1 MPRRNYNNDGPNA
14 EDRAWAAF
22 TDMMIQHIKEIQKD
36 WKKPWFSEAASKWP
50 KNMSGRE
57 YNGMNAIML
66 MLQSEKQG
74 YTTPVWATFDRV
86 AGLNFV
92 KDNDGKR
99 QRKLDDNGQPLPL
112 VSINKGEKSTPVF
125 ITTFTVVNK
134 ETREKIKYDDY
145 KQMAQE
151 ERAKY
156 NVYPKLQVY
165 NVFNVAAQTNLKES
179 RPELYDKIVQE
190 NLSPKREAGETA
202 SFEPLDKMIS
212 GNLWFC
218 PVKEVEGDNCYY
230 SVSKDE
236 IVLPP
241 RATFVDGESFA
252 GNFFHEATHSL
263 GSEHRLN
270 RLAGAQFGSKDYA
283 VEELVAEMTAAAVSS
298 RYGMTKHVK
307 EDSAAYL
314 KSWLRSLNESPEFI
328 KTVFT
333 DVRKAASV
341 MTQRIDKIQLA
352 IDEGKELRKEDFPDF
367 EKGKQAVGQTT
378 QAGQSMVAAKSADSQ
393 LSNSTAEET
402 KSLQVEQPKE
412 SNEERISRGYHR

>member
-1 MPRRNYNNDGPNA
+1 MPRKNYNTDGPNA

-22 TDMMIQHIKEIQKD
+22 TGMMIQHIKEIQKD
-36 WKKPWFSEAASKWP
+36 WKKPWFSETASKWP

-92 KDNDGKR
+92 KGNDGKR

-134 ETREKIKYDDY
+134 ETRERIKYDDY

-165 NVFNVAAQTNLKES
+165 NVFNVAAQTNLQES
-179 RPELYDKIVQE
+179 RPELYAKIVQE
-190 NLSPKREAGETA
+190 NQSPRREAGETTT
-202 SFEPLDKMIS
+202 FEPLDKMIS

-230 SVSKDE
+230 SMSKDG

-270 RLAGAQFGSKDYA
+270 RLAGAKFGSKDYA
-283 VEELVAEMTAAAVSS
+283 VEELIAEMTAAAVSS

-314 KSWLRSLNESPEFI
+314 KSWLKSLNESPEFI
-328 KTVFT
+328 KTVLT

-341 MTQRIDKIQLA
+341 MTQRIDKIQVA
-352 IDEGKELRKEDFPDF
+352 IDEGKELHKEDFPDF
-367 EKGKQAVGQTT
+367 EKTKPLAQSLKDEMAAKY
-378 QAGQSMVAAKSADSQ
+378 AGQQSDKDVAEGVPSEV
-393 LSNSTAEET
+393 LSNDQEEQ
-402 KSLQVEQPKE
+402 S
-412 SNEERISRGYHR
+412 SRGWRR

>member
-1 MPRRNYNNDGPNA
+1 MPRKNYNTDGPNA

-22 TDMMIQHIKEIQKD
+22 TGMMIQHIKEIQKD
-36 WKKPWFSEAASKWP
+36 WKKPWFSETASKWP

-92 KDNDGKR
+92 KGNDGKR

-134 ETREKIKYDDY
+134 ETRERIKYDDY

-165 NVFNVAAQTNLKES
+165 NVFNVGAQTNLQES
-179 RPELYDKIVQE
+179 RPELYAKIVQE
-190 NLSPKREAGETA
+190 NQSPRREAGETTT
-202 SFEPLDKMIS
+202 FEPLDKMIS

-270 RLAGAQFGSKDYA
+270 RLAGAKFGSKDYA
-283 VEELVAEMTAAAVSS
+283 VEELIAEMTAAAVSS
-298 RYGMTKHVK
+298 RYGMPKHVK

-314 KSWLRSLNESPEFI
+314 KSWLKSLNESPEFI
-328 KTVFT
+328 KTVLT

-341 MTQRIDKIQLA
+341 MTQRIDKIQVA
-352 IDEGKELRKEDFPDF
+352 IDEGKELHKEDFPDF
-367 EKGKQAVGQTT
+367 EKTKPLAQSLKDEMAAKY
-378 QAGQSMVAAKSADSQ
+378 AGQQSDKDVAEGVPSEV
-393 LSNSTAEET
+393 LSNDQEEQ
-402 KSLQVEQPKE
+402 S
-412 SNEERISRGYHR
+412 SRGWRR

>member
-1 MPRRNYNNDGPNA
+1 MPRKNYNTDGPNA

-22 TDMMIQHIKEIQKD
+22 TGMMIQHIKEIQKD
-36 WKKPWFSEAASKWP
+36 WKKPWFSETASKWP

-92 KDNDGKR
+92 KGNDGKR
-99 QRKLDDNGQPLPL
+99 IRKLDDICQPLPL

-134 ETREKIKYDDY
+134 ETRERIKYDDY

-165 NVFNVAAQTNLKES
+165 NVFNVAAQTNLQES
-179 RPELYDKIVQE
+179 RPELYAKIVQE
-190 NLSPKREAGETA
+190 NQSPRREAGETTT
-202 SFEPLDKMIS
+202 FEPLDKMIS

-270 RLAGAQFGSKDYA
+270 RLAGAKFGSKDYA
-283 VEELVAEMTAAAVSS
+283 VEELIAEMTAAAVSS

-314 KSWLRSLNESPEFI
+314 KSWLKSLNESPEFI
-328 KTVFT
+328 KTVLT

-341 MTQRIDKIQLA
+341 MTQRIDKIQVA
-352 IDEGKELRKEDFPDF
+352 IDEGKELHKEDFPDF
-367 EKGKQAVGQTT
+367 EKTKPLAQSLKDEMAAKY
-378 QAGQSMVAAKSADSQ
+378 AGQQSDKDVAEGVPSEV
-393 LSNSTAEET
+393 LSNDQEEQ
-402 KSLQVEQPKE
+402 S
-412 SNEERISRGYHR
+412 SRGWRR

>member
-1 MPRRNYNNDGPNA
+1 MPRKNYNTDGPNA

-22 TDMMIQHIKEIQKD
+22 TGMMIQHIKEIQKD
-36 WKKPWFSEAASKWP
+36 WKKPWFSETASKWP

-66 MLQSEKQG
+66 MLQSEKQD

-92 KDNDGKR
+92 KGNDGKR

-134 ETREKIKYDDY
+134 ETRERIKYDDY

-165 NVFNVAAQTNLKES
+165 NVFNVAAQTNLQES
-179 RPELYDKIVQE
+179 RPELYAKIVQE
-190 NLSPKREAGETA
+190 NQSPRREAGETTT
-202 SFEPLDKMIS
+202 FEPLDKMIS

-270 RLAGAQFGSKDYA
+270 RLAGAKFGSKDYA
-283 VEELVAEMTAAAVSS
+283 VEELIAVMTAAAVSS

-314 KSWLRSLNESPEFI
+314 KSWLKSLNESPEFI
-328 KTVFT
+328 KTVLT

-341 MTQRIDKIQLA
+341 MTQRIDKIQVA
-352 IDEGKELRKEDFPDF
+352 IDEGKELHKEDFPDF
-367 EKGKQAVGQTT
+367 EKTKPLAQSLKDEMAAKY
-378 QAGQSMVAAKSADSQ
+378 AGQQSDMDVAEGVPSEV
-393 LSNSTAEET
+393 LSNDQEEQ
-402 KSLQVEQPKE
+402 S
-412 SNEERISRGYHR
+412 SRGWRR

>member
-1 MPRRNYNNDGPNA
+1 MPRKNYNTDGPNA
-14 EDRAWAAF
+14 EYRAWAAF
-22 TDMMIQHIKEIQKD
+22 TGMMIQHIKEIQKD
-36 WKKPWFSEAASKWP
+36 WKKPWFSETASKWP

-92 KDNDGKR
+92 KGNDGKR

-218 PVKEVEGDNCYY
+218 PVKEVENCYY

-328 KTVFT
+328 KTVLT

>member
-1 MPRRNYNNDGPNA
+1 MPRKNYNTDGPNA

-22 TDMMIQHIKEIQKD
+22 TGMMIQHIKEIQKD
-36 WKKPWFSEAASKWP
+36 WKKPWFSETASKWP

-92 KDNDGKR
+92 KGNDGKR

-165 NVFNVAAQTNLKES
+165 NVFNVGAQTNLQES
-179 RPELYDKIVQE
+179 RPELYAKIVQE
-190 NLSPKREAGETA
+190 NQSPRREAGETTT
-202 SFEPLDKMIS
+202 FEPLDKMIS

-270 RLAGAQFGSKDYA
+270 RLAGAKFGSKDYA
-283 VEELVAEMTAAAVSS
+283 VEELIAEMTAAAVSS

-314 KSWLRSLNESPEFI
+314 KSWLKSLNESPEFI
-328 KTVFT
+328 KTVLT

-341 MTQRIDKIQLA
+341 MTQRIDKIQVA
-352 IDEGKELRKEDFPDF
+352 IDEGKELHKEDFPDF
-367 EKGKQAVGQTT
+367 EKTKPLAQSLKDEMAAKY
-378 QAGQSMVAAKSADSQ
+378 AGQQSDKDVAEGVPSEV
-393 LSNSTAEET
+393 LSNDQEEQ
-402 KSLQVEQPKE
+402 S
-412 SNEERISRGYHR
+412 SRGWRR

>member
-1 MPRRNYNNDGPNA
+1 MPRKNYNTDGPNA

-22 TDMMIQHIKEIQKD
+22 TGMMIQHIKEIQKD
-36 WKKPWFSEAASKWP
+36 WKKPWFSETASKWP

-92 KDNDGKR
+92 KGNDGKR

-134 ETREKIKYDDY
+134 ETRERIKYDDY

-165 NVFNVAAQTNLKES
+165 NVFNVAAQTNLQES
-179 RPELYDKIVQE
+179 RPELYAKIVQE
-190 NLSPKREAGETA
+190 NQSPRREAGETTT
-202 SFEPLDKMIS
+202 FEPLDKMIS

-314 KSWLRSLNESPEFI
+314 KSWLKSLNESPEFI
-328 KTVFT
+328 KTVLT

-341 MTQRIDKIQLA
+341 MTQRIDKIQVA
-352 IDEGKELRKEDFPDF
+352 IDEGKELHKEDFPDF
-367 EKGKQAVGQTT
+367 EKTKPLAQSLKDEMAAKY
-378 QAGQSMVAAKSADSQ
+378 AGQQSDKDVAEGVPSEV
-393 LSNSTAEET
+393 LSNDQEEQ
-402 KSLQVEQPKE
+402 S
-412 SNEERISRGYHR
+412 SRGWRR

>member
-1 MPRRNYNNDGPNA
+1 MPRKNYNTDGPNA

-66 MLQSEKQG
+66 ILQSEKQG

-112 VSINKGEKSTPVF
+112 VSINKGEKSTSVF

-134 ETREKIKYDDY
+134 ETRERIKYDDY
-145 KQMAQE
+145 KQMSQE

-190 NLSPKREAGETA
+190 NLSPRREADETA

-270 RLAGAQFGSKDYA
+270 RLAGAKFGSKDYA

-314 KSWLRSLNESPEFI
+314 KSWLKSLNESPEFI
-328 KTVFT
+328 KTVLT

-341 MTQRIDKIQLA
+341 MTQRIDKIQVA

-367 EKGKQAVGQTT
+367 EKTKPLAQSLKDEMAAKY
-378 QAGQSMVAAKSADSQ
+378 AGQQSDKDVAEGVPSEV
-393 LSNSTAEET
+393 LSNDQEEQ
-402 KSLQVEQPKE
+402 S
-412 SNEERISRGYHR
+412 SRGWRR

>member
-1 MPRRNYNNDGPNA
+1 MANDNASWMTTASHCHSSPSTRARN
-14 EDRAWAAF
+14 
-22 TDMMIQHIKEIQKD
+22 
-36 WKKPWFSEAASKWP
+36 
-50 KNMSGRE
+50 
-57 YNGMNAIML
+57 
-66 MLQSEKQG
+66 
-74 YTTPVWATFDRV
+74 
-86 AGLNFV
+86 
-92 KDNDGKR
+92 
-99 QRKLDDNGQPLPL
+99 PLPYSSRRSL
-112 VSINKGEKSTPVF
+112 WSTRRPGRRSSTTTISRWHRRSVRSTMSIPS
-125 ITTFTVVNK
+125 
-134 ETREKIKYDDY
+134 
-145 KQMAQE
+145 
-151 ERAKY
+151 
-156 NVYPKLQVY
+156 LQVY

-263 GSEHRLN
+263 GDEHRLN

-283 VEELVAEMTAAAVSS
+283 VEELVAEMTASAVSS

-328 KTVFT
+328 KTVLT
-333 DVRKAASV
+333 DV
-341 MTQRIDKIQLA
+341 
-352 IDEGKELRKEDFPDF
+352 
-367 EKGKQAVGQTT
+367 
-378 QAGQSMVAAKSADSQ
+378 KSDQCDDSAHRQ
-393 LSNSTAEET
+393 DSTC
-402 KSLQVEQPKE
+402 
-412 SNEERISRGYHR
+412 HR

>member
-1 MPRRNYNNDGPNA
+1 MPRKNYNTDGPNA

-22 TDMMIQHIKEIQKD
+22 TGMMIQHIKEIQKD
-36 WKKPWFSEAASKWP
+36 WKKPWFSETASKWP

-92 KDNDGKR
+92 KGNDGKR

-134 ETREKIKYDDY
+134 ETRERIKYDDY

-165 NVFNVAAQTNLKES
+165 NVFNVAAQTNLQES
-179 RPELYDKIVQE
+179 RPELYAKIVQE
-190 NLSPKREAGETA
+190 NQSPSREAGETTT
-202 SFEPLDKMIS
+202 FEPLDKMIS

-270 RLAGAQFGSKDYA
+270 RLAGAKFGSKDYA
-283 VEELVAEMTAAAVSS
+283 VEELIAEMTAAAVSS

-314 KSWLRSLNESPEFI
+314 KSWLKSLNESPEFI
-328 KTVFT
+328 KTVLT

-341 MTQRIDKIQLA
+341 MTQRIDKIQVA
-352 IDEGKELRKEDFPDF
+352 IDEGKELHKEDFPDF
-367 EKGKQAVGQTT
+367 EKTKPLAQSLKDEMAAKY
-378 QAGQSMVAAKSADSQ
+378 AGQQSDKDVAEGVPSEV
-393 LSNSTAEET
+393 LSNDQEEQ
-402 KSLQVEQPKE
+402 S
-412 SNEERISRGYHR
+412 SRGWRR

>member
-134 ETREKIKYDDY
+134 ETRERIKYDDY

-165 NVFNVAAQTNLKES
+165 NVFNVAAQTNLQES
-179 RPELYDKIVQE
+179 RPELYAKIVQE
-190 NLSPKREAGETA
+190 NQSPRREAGETTT
-202 SFEPLDKMIS
+202 FEPLDKMIS

-270 RLAGAQFGSKDYA
+270 RLAGAKFGSKDYA
-283 VEELVAEMTAAAVSS
+283 VEELIAEMTAAAVSS

-314 KSWLRSLNESPEFI
+314 KSWLKSLNESPEFI
-328 KTVFT
+328 KTVLT

-341 MTQRIDKIQLA
+341 MTQRIDKIQVA
-352 IDEGKELRKEDFPDF
+352 IDEGKELHKEDFPDF
-367 EKGKQAVGQTT
+367 EKTKPLAQSLKDEMAAKY
-378 QAGQSMVAAKSADSQ
+378 AGQQSDKDVAEGVPSEV
-393 LSNSTAEET
+393 LSNDQEEQ
-402 KSLQVEQPKE
+402 S
-412 SNEERISRGYHR
+412 SRGWRR

>member
-1 MPRRNYNNDGPNA
+1 
-14 EDRAWAAF
+14 
-22 TDMMIQHIKEIQKD
+22 MMIQHIKEIQKD

-112 VSINKGEKSTPVF
+112 VSINKGEKSTSVF

-134 ETREKIKYDDY
+134 ETRERIKYDDY
-145 KQMAQE
+145 KQMSQE

-190 NLSPKREAGETA
+190 NLSPRREADETA

-270 RLAGAQFGSKDYA
+270 RLAGAKFGSKDYA

-314 KSWLRSLNESPEFI
+314 KSWLKSLNESPEFI
-328 KTVFT
+328 KTVLT

-341 MTQRIDKIQLA
+341 MTQRIDKIQVA

-367 EKGKQAVGQTT
+367 EKTKPLAQSLKDEMAAKY
-378 QAGQSMVAAKSADSQ
+378 AGQQSDKDVAEGVPSEV
-393 LSNSTAEET
+393 LSNDQEEQ
-402 KSLQVEQPKE
+402 S
-412 SNEERISRGYHR
+412 SRGWRR

>member
-1 MPRRNYNNDGPNA
+1 M
-14 EDRAWAAF
+14 
-22 TDMMIQHIKEIQKD
+22 
-36 WKKPWFSEAASKWP
+36 
-50 KNMSGRE
+50 
-57 YNGMNAIML
+57 
-66 MLQSEKQG
+66 
-74 YTTPVWATFDRV
+74 
-86 AGLNFV
+86 
-92 KDNDGKR
+92 
-99 QRKLDDNGQPLPL
+99 
-112 VSINKGEKSTPVF
+112 KSTPVF

-134 ETREKIKYDDY
+134 ETRERIKYDDY

-165 NVFNVAAQTNLKES
+165 NVFNVAAQTNLQES
-179 RPELYDKIVQE
+179 RPELYAKIVQE
-190 NLSPKREAGETA
+190 NQSPRREAGETTT
-202 SFEPLDKMIS
+202 FEPLDKMIS

-270 RLAGAQFGSKDYA
+270 RLAGAKFGSKDYA
-283 VEELVAEMTAAAVSS
+283 VEELIAEMTAAAVSS

-314 KSWLRSLNESPEFI
+314 KSWLKSLNESPEFI
-328 KTVFT
+328 KTVLT

-341 MTQRIDKIQLA
+341 MTQRIDKIQVA
-352 IDEGKELRKEDFPDF
+352 IDEGKELHKEDFPDF
-367 EKGKQAVGQTT
+367 EKTKPLAQSLKDEMAAKY
-378 QAGQSMVAAKSADSQ
+378 AGQQSDKDVAEGVPSEV
-393 LSNSTAEET
+393 LSNDQEEQ
-402 KSLQVEQPKE
+402 S
-412 SNEERISRGYHR
+412 SRGWRR

>member
-1 MPRRNYNNDGPNA
+1 MPRKNYNTDGPNA

-22 TDMMIQHIKEIQKD
+22 TGMMIQHIKEIQKD
-36 WKKPWFSEAASKWP
+36 WKNLGFETASKWP

-165 NVFNVAAQTNLKES
+165 NVFNVAAQTNLQES
-179 RPELYDKIVQE
+179 RPELYAKIVQE
-190 NLSPKREAGETA
+190 NQSPRREAGETTT
-202 SFEPLDKMIS
+202 FEPLDKMIS

-314 KSWLRSLNESPEFI
+314 KSWLKSLNESPEFI
-328 KTVFT
+328 KTVLT

-367 EKGKQAVGQTT
+367 EKTKPLA
-378 QAGQSMVAAKSADSQ
+378 QSLKDEMAAKYAGLQSASPI
-393 LSNSTAEET
+393 SEEA
-402 KSLQVEQPKE
+402 KQLQVEQSKE
-412 SNEERISRGYHR
+412 SNEERVSRGYHR

>member
-179 RPELYDKIVQE
+179 RPELYAKIVQE
-190 NLSPKREAGETA
+190 NQSPRREAGETTT
-202 SFEPLDKMIS
+202 FEPLDKMIS

-270 RLAGAQFGSKDYA
+270 RLAGAKFGSKDYA
-283 VEELVAEMTAAAVSS
+283 VEELIAEMTAAAVSS

-314 KSWLRSLNESPEFI
+314 KSWLKSLNESPEFI
-328 KTVFT
+328 KTVLT

-341 MTQRIDKIQLA
+341 MTQRIDKIQVA
-352 IDEGKELRKEDFPDF
+352 IDEGKELHKEDFPDF
-367 EKGKQAVGQTT
+367 EKTKPLAQSLKDEMAAKY
-378 QAGQSMVAAKSADSQ
+378 AGQQSDKDVAEGVPSEV
-393 LSNSTAEET
+393 LSNDQEEQ
-402 KSLQVEQPKE
+402 S
-412 SNEERISRGYHR
+412 SRGWRR

>member
-190 NLSPKREAGETA
+190 NLSPRREAGETTT
-202 SFEPLDKMIS
+202 FEPLDKMIS

-270 RLAGAQFGSKDYA
+270 RLAGAKFGSKDYA
-283 VEELVAEMTAAAVSS
+283 VEELIAEMTAAAVSS

-314 KSWLRSLNESPEFI
+314 KSWLKSLNESPEFI
-328 KTVFT
+328 KTVLT

-341 MTQRIDKIQLA
+341 MTQRIDKIQVA
-352 IDEGKELRKEDFPDF
+352 IDEGKELHKEDFPDF
-367 EKGKQAVGQTT
+367 EKTKPLAQSLKDEMAAKY
-378 QAGQSMVAAKSADSQ
+378 AGQQSDKDVAEGVPSEV
-393 LSNSTAEET
+393 LSNDQEEQ
-402 KSLQVEQPKE
+402 S
-412 SNEERISRGYHR
+412 SRGWRR

>member
-1 MPRRNYNNDGPNA
+1 MPRKNYNTDGPNA

-22 TDMMIQHIKEIQKD
+22 TGMMIQHIKEIQKD
-36 WKKPWFSEAASKWP
+36 WKKPWFSETASKWP

-92 KDNDGKR
+92 KGNDGKR

-328 KTVFT
+328 KTVLT

>member
-1 MPRRNYNNDGPNA
+1 MPRKNYNTDGPNA

-22 TDMMIQHIKEIQKD
+22 TGMMIQHIKEIQKD
-36 WKKPWFSEAASKWP
+36 WKKPWFSETASKWP

-92 KDNDGKR
+92 KGNDGKR

-125 ITTFTVVNK
+125 STTFTVVNK

-314 KSWLRSLNESPEFI
+314 KSWLKSLNESPEFI
-328 KTVFT
+328 KTVLT

-341 MTQRIDKIQLA
+341 MTQRIDKIQVA
-352 IDEGKELRKEDFPDF
+352 IDEGKELHKEDFPDF
-367 EKGKQAVGQTT
+367 EKTKPLAQSLKDEMAAKY
-378 QAGQSMVAAKSADSQ
+378 AGQQSDKDVAEGVPSEV
-393 LSNSTAEET
+393 LSNDQEEQ
-402 KSLQVEQPKE
+402 S
-412 SNEERISRGYHR
+412 SRGWRR